1 MVTIAKKY
9 GYLGKKAHRDCER
22 AGVMKINVI
31 IIDKKGKEKLYT
43 GLIEHYIKIAK
54 PFANVEVI
62 EVFDKQI
69 AKAHDISPEAAQKS
83 YSKVLEKYMSNGIN
97 IALDPS
103 SKEVDSYEFANLL
116 KDSTTVNFYIGGAYG
131 FERAFLN
138 KCNTA
143 VSFGKITL
151 SHKLVKVVLLEQI
164 FRGLTINNN
173 HPYHK

>member
-1 MVTIAKKY
+1 
-9 GYLGKKAHRDCER
+9 
-22 AGVMKINVI
+22 MKVNVI
-31 IIDKKGKEKLYT
+31 IIDKKGKDKLYS

-54 PFANVEVI
+54 PFAKVEVI
-62 EVFDKQI
+62 ELFDKEI
-69 AKAHDISPEAAQKS
+69 SKAHDISPQMAQRS
-83 YSKVLEKYMSNGIN
+83 YSKAFEKYLNNGGVN

-103 SKEVDSYEFANLL
+103 SKEVDSHSFANLL
-116 KDSTTVNFYIGGAYG
+116 KDSVTVNFFIGGAYG
-131 FERAFLN
+131 FERDFLS
-138 KCNTA
+138 KCNFA